1 MRQTPSVSETAGIQV
16 IDIVA
21 FFGKVVH
28 RCFDNKLVFI
38 TDWYILIETKTE
50 DCLVTLKSNV
60 RQMTGSCMGLY
71 ELIDNFLYFCL

>member
-21 FFGKVVH
+21 FFGKAVH

-38 TDWYILIETKTE
+38 TDWYIFIETKTE
-50 DCLVTLKSNV
+50 DFLVTIKCETNN
-60 RQMTGSCMGLY
+60 R
-71 ELIDNFLYFCL
+71 FLYGFV